1 MLNQRFKF
9 RKFIFYQELQEL
21 ENLGIRPCIIYILLN
36 YKELKQNITKIIN
49 YLEKASNSLSLPI
62 NNLDSYYVID
72 KKKSVIQERMENLR
86 SEMNKTKNYLKDNV
100 INEINQKL

>member
-36 YKELKQNITKIIN
+36 YKELKQDLLY
-49 YLEKASNSLSLPI
+49 YLP
-62 NNLDSYYVID
+62 
-72 KKKSVIQERMENLR
+72 
-86 SEMNKTKNYLKDNV
+86 
-100 INEINQKL
+100 